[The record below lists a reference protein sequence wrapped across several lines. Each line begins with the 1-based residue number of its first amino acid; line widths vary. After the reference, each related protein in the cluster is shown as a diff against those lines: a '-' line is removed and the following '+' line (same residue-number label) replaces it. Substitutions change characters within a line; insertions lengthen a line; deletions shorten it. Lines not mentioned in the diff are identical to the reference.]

1 MSGTSSSA
9 RLFFA
14 LWPPEAARKQL
25 ARLAREIAD
34 QCLGRPVRPE
44 NLHLTLAFLGE
55 TDCSMIPV
63 LREAGSAIHRAPFD
77 LLLDKLYYWGRGNL
91 VAAGIS
97 QDCNELGALV
107 QELRNQFTAAGV
119 RHDAVKFVP
128 HVTLVRNTKRD
139 YPPEIMP
146 PVAWTAAHWSLV
158 QSRLSQRGSVYQSL
172 ADWTLAP
179 PDNQ

>member
-1 MSGTSSSA
+1 M
-9 RLFFA
+9 
-14 LWPPEAARKQL
+14 WPPEATRKQL
-25 ARLAREIAD
+25 ARLARKIAD
-34 QCLGRPVRPE
+34 RCLGYPVKPE

-55 TDCSMIPV
+55 TDCNTIPA
-63 LREAGSAIHRAPFD
+63 LREAGSAIRHAPFD
-77 LLLDKLYYWGRGNL
+77 LLLDKLYYWGKGNL

-97 QDCNELGALV
+97 QNCNELEALA

-119 RHDAVKFVP
+119 RYDTVKFVP

-146 PVAWTAAHWSLV
+146 PVAWTVAHWSLV

-179 PDNQ
+179 PDSQ